1 MSQPLNV
8 NSDFNKD
15 KVYIQ
20 TVLDHMGDSVF
31 VKDAQSRL
39 IMVNNPFCTMM
50 GLPREEIIG
59 KSLIEEVK
67 PEEREVFLNIDKQ
80 VLADGIESVTEEKMT
95 LRGGETQIISTRK
108 SRFIDENGSK
118 FLVCVVRNISDKK
131 KGEENLRKKEA
142 QLKDVGATKDKLFSI
157 IAHDLRSPFN
167 NISLLT
173 DLLSDSI
180 QKNDVAQSNEYLEL
194 IDRTTKNSLNLLDN
208 LLNWAK
214 SQTGQLEL
222 VSESVCINQ
231 IINETLELCKTI
243 AETKNIT
250 LNSSKVQVV
259 EVYSDDKIIRT
270 IVRNLVSNAIKFTKP
285 GGNIS
290 LSTELRDIYVEVT
303 VSDNGVGMS
312 TDTSQKLFG
321 INTNMACVGTAD
333 EKGSG
338 FGLVL
343 CKEFVE
349 KLGGKIWAESTLG
362 EGSDFKF
369 TIPLNIPK

>member
-95 LRGGETQIISTRK
+95 LREGETQIISTRK

-303 VSDNGVGMS
+303 VSDDGVGMS
-312 TDTSQKLFG
+312 PDTSQKLFG

>member
-1 MSQPLNV
+1 MNKPLNV
-8 NSDFNKD
+8 NSHFNKD
-15 KVYIQ
+15 KIYTQ

-39 IMVNNPFCTMM
+39 VIVNDAFCKMM
-50 GLPREEIIG
+50 GLSRKDILG
-59 KSLIEEVK
+59 KTLAEDFA
-67 PEEREVFLNIDKQ
+67 PEEAESFLKVDQQ
-80 VLADGIESVTEEKMT
+80 VLESGIESVVEEKIT
-95 LRGGETQIISTRK
+95 VRGGKSKIISTRK
-108 SRFIDENGSK
+108 SRFIDEKGHK
-118 FLVCVVRNISDKK
+118 FLVCVLRDISENKK
-131 KGEENLRKKEA
+131 AEEDLRKSET
-142 QLKDVGATKDKLFSI
+142 QLRKVGDTKDKLFSI

-167 NISLLT
+167 NISLLS
-173 DLLSDSI
+173 DLLGDSI

-214 SQTGQLEL
+214 SQMGQLEL
-222 VSESVCINQ
+222 ESKSVCVHQ
-231 IINETLELCKTI
+231 IINETLELYETI
-243 AETKNIT
+243 AKTKDIT
-250 LNSSKVQVV
+250 LNYSKVEAI
-259 EVYSDDKIIRT
+259 EVRSDDKMIRT
-270 IVRNLVSNAIKFTKP
+270 VVRNLVSNAIKFTKP
-285 GGNIS
+285 GGNIN
-290 LSTELRDIYVEVT
+290 LSTALSDTHVEVT

-312 TDTSQKLFG
+312 SDTCKRLFG

-369 TIPLNIPK
+369 TVPLNMPK